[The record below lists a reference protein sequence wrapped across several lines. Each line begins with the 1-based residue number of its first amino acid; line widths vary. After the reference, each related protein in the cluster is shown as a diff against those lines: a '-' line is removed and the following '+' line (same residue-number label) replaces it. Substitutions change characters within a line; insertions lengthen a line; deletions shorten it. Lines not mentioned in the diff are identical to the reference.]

1 MYAYLH
7 DQFQSFL
14 DKTIEKDISN
24 EEKIKII
31 KTHLLTYQPDYQN
44 MLLSFFEDE
53 QLTNDN
59 YFYIT
64 YTYKD
69 LPIDLEKINEFV
81 VSMLYDQK
89 NGMYYELVV
98 FNEKCLGDEFKEI
111 FSQNLDFFN

>member
-1 MYAYLH
+1 MYVYLH

-24 EEKIKII
+24 EERIKII

-81 VSMLYDQK
+81 VSMLYDKK

-111 FSQNLDFFN
+111 FSQNPDFFN